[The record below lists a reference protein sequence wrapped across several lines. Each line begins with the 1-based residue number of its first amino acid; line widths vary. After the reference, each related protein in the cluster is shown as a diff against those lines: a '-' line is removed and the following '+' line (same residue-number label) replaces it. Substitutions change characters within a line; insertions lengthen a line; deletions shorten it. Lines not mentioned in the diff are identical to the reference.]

1 MAGRTN
7 HRDYWQGFEDYL
19 AGSSYRFPKMK
30 ARDGE
35 FTSKTVLGPHWFLVA
50 LRNTKRDGSDAEC
63 RFIRC
68 GIIIHEKA
76 GPGSAKRRFDR
87 LREFK
92 GEIDKK
98 FGRRLDWDRED
109 ERKQAQIVI
118 WDEVDHRCK
127 RLKNK
132 GGSERVCNDDREA
145 LESANHVVSRCLS
158 GWLAMLPKLNVASSN
173 LVARS

>member
-19 AGSSYRFPKMK
+19 AGSSYQFPKMK

-118 WDEVDHRCK
+118 WDEVDPEDKTDWPRQFQ
-127 RLKNK
+127 
-132 GGSERVCNDDREA
+132 
-145 LESANHVVSRCLS
+145 
-158 GWLAMLPKLNVASSN
+158 WLAERLEKFFRIFPTYIDEVEAQ
-173 LVARS
+173 VVD